1 MRSGSGSLA
10 GNIVRKAAVRL
21 PVRRLA
27 ALAGLRVLTPY
38 YHMVSD
44 DPPPYLVPATYRF
57 PGVAEF
63 ERGLDDLLADF
74 RPLALG
80 EFIAVLKNGG
90 PWPERAF
97 LLSFDD
103 GYREA
108 AEVVAPILLRKGVP
122 ATFFVCSGMLDNAR
136 LCVDLKA
143 GLIQN
148 VLTMSRAPERA
159 GYREILEAHGLFP
172 FVVRAGMQD
181 VEPALDAVAGRMGI
195 DWASALTRYR
205 PYLTTEQVRKLL
217 ADGFTIGA
225 HSIDHPL
232 YHRIP
237 LDEQLRQTRESMDA
251 IQRRFGLDYR
261 AFAFP
266 YGEHGMGRA
275 FFETIA
281 GERSVDV
288 LFGARGLIEDEF
300 ASFCVQRLWFEDF
313 EASAGTYLRSHL
325 AEKLVRRLIG
335 RDSVRRGRKDN

>member
-27 ALAGLRVLTPY
+27 RLAGLRVLTPY

-44 DPPPYLVPATYRF
+44 NPPPYLVPAAYRF

-80 EFIAVLKNGG
+80 EFIAALRSGG
-90 PWPERAF
+90 PWPERSF
-97 LLSFDD
+97 FLSFDD

-108 AEVVAPILLRKGVP
+108 AEVVAPILLRKGIP
-122 ATFFVCSGMLDNAR
+122 ATFFVCSGLLDNAR
-136 LCVDLKA
+136 LSVELKA

-148 VLTMSRAPERA
+148 VLTMCRAPERT
-159 GYREILEAHGLFP
+159 GYRKILEAHGLFP

-181 VEPALDAVAGRMGI
+181 VEPALDAVAGRLGI
-195 DWASALTRYR
+195 DWESARLRYR
-205 PYLTTEQVRKLL
+205 PYLATEQVRKLL

-232 YHRIP
+232 YHQVP
-237 LDEQLRQTRESMDA
+237 LDEQLRQTRESMDS
-251 IQRRFGLDYR
+251 IQRRFGLNYR

-266 YGEHGMGRA
+266 YGEHGMSRA
-275 FFETIA
+275 FFETVA
-281 GERSVDV
+281 GERAVDV

-300 ASFCVQRLWFEDF
+300 APLCVQRLWFEDF
-313 EASAGTYLRSHL
+313 DVSAATYIRSHL
-325 AEKLVRRLIG
+325 AEKLARRLIG
-335 RDSVRRGRKDN
+335 RDCVRRGREGH